1 MSASKAVIVD
11 SNKDISGFRNVTIG
25 GDLTVQGDTTTLN
38 SFVETETP
46 SQVYELYYHNFSDCC
61 NKNITPLLRSW

>member
-1 MSASKAVIVD
+1 MDVTAGTVSASKAVIVD
-11 SNKDISGFRNVTIG
+11 SNKDISGFRNVTIA

-46 SQVYELYYHNFSDCC
+46 SQVYEVFYYHDFSDCC
-61 NKNITPLLRSW
+61 I